1 MATDKAAALRLR
13 GWHEVPADS
22 GGTAWK
28 TPNECG
34 HTLYFSLDQ
43 AYDLEKDGSL
53 YEYIAELISSES
65 RADEDICRMEISAAE
80 EFTRTGVYL
89 GVPPNF

>member
-13 GWHEVPADS
+13 GWHEVPADG

-43 AYDLEKDGSL
+43 AYDLEREGSL
-53 YEYIAELISSES
+53 YEYIAELILIES
-65 RADEDICRMEISAAE
+65 RADEDVRRMEIAAAE
-80 EFTRTGVYL
+80 EFAWTGVHL